1 MNQRR
6 EILEKVV
13 SIPALPAAAGQVI
26 HLIHSREAGVAE
38 IMNVIEYDA
47 GLTAD
52 VLRLANSAYFAGPRQ
67 ISTLRDAGVLLGSA
81 RILQMVLASAI
92 FPLASRPVQGYGLP
106 AGQLIDHLVAVAI
119 GAEQLA
125 KELHF
130 NAPPHTFT
138 AGLLHDIGK
147 VVLGTFIEVDAEPI
161 LQRAFEE
168 QLSFE
173 MAERAVLG
181 IDHAEVGAVLL
192 ESWHLPEEVIA
203 PVRWHHAPDDAG
215 GDFLVGDLVHAA
227 DTLSI
232 QCGLGVGID
241 GLNYRVSPSV
251 MTRLHLNTA
260 VAERV
265 TCIMLSEMQAIR
277 AQRGA

>member
-1 MNQRR
+1 M
-6 EILEKVV
+6 
-13 SIPALPAAAGQVI
+13 
-26 HLIHSREAGVAE
+26 
-38 IMNVIEYDA
+38 
-47 GLTAD
+47 
-52 VLRLANSAYFAGPRQ
+52 
-67 ISTLRDAGVLLGSA
+67 
-81 RILQMVLASAI
+81 
-92 FPLASRPVQGYGLP
+92 
-106 AGQLIDHLVAVAI
+106 IDHLVAVAI

-130 NAPPHTFT
+130 TAPQYTFT

-173 MAERAVLG
+173 RAERAVLG
-181 IDHAEVGAVLL
+181 IDHAEVGAALL
-192 ESWHLPEEVIA
+192 ESWHLPEEIIA
-203 PVRWHHAPDDAG
+203 PVRWHHAPDDAA
-215 GDFLVGDLVHAA
+215 GDFLVADLVHAA

-251 MTRLHLNTA
+251 MTRLHLKTA

-265 TCIMLSEMQAIR
+265 TCIMLSEMQSIR